1 MTMNFDYQKAATM
14 NNILTR
20 LESLE
25 QSRAQSASAMDAVL
39 NGINKQFVD
48 VRSGCTEM
56 RHDTTRLEKIID
68 GLRADDHDLRKT
80 ISMQGT
86 AIESLELSRAAQAN
100 EIETL
105 RKLILFQDTAIES
118 LDAQYKRM
126 ALSQDDDRAAR
137 IRDRAEINNLFAN
150 FREAVAAQT
159 EAMRKLVD
167 AAPEFIR
174 YVHAGDLQ
182 KIIDERVH
190 VAIAGTQLVVTV
202 KMEPR

>member
-1 MTMNFDYQKAATM
+1 MSHSVLNDM
-14 NNILTR
+14 LTR
-20 LESLE
+20 IESLE

-80 ISMQGT
+80 ISMQ
-86 AIESLELSRAAQAN
+86 
-100 EIETL
+100 
-105 RKLILFQDTAIES
+105 DTAIES

-167 AAPEFIR
+167 AAPEFVR

>member
-20 LESLE
+20 L
-25 QSRAQSASAMDAVL
+25 
-39 NGINKQFVD
+39 
-48 VRSGCTEM
+48 
-56 RHDTTRLEKIID
+56 
-68 GLRADDHDLRKT
+68 
-80 ISMQGT
+80 
-86 AIESLELSRAAQAN
+86 ESLELSRAAQAN